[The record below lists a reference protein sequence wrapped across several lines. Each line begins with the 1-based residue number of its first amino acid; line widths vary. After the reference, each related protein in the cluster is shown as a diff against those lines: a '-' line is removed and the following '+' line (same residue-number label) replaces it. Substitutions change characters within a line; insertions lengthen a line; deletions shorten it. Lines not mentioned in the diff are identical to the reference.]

1 MQVMTGKHPDFESVR
16 LDKWLWAARFFKTR
30 ALASEAISRGKVLV
44 NGSHAKSSRRIRVND
59 QLQIK
64 KGPYEWQV
72 SVEKLAEIRG
82 PAREAIELY
91 RESGSSLEARKSL
104 SRIIQFDRLSRP
116 VTDGRP
122 DKKERRKML
131 FLKKT
136 TDK

>member
-1 MQVMTGKHPDFESVR
+1 MTGKHSEAESVR

-44 NGSHAKSSRRIRVND
+44 NGVHAKSSRRIRVND

-64 KGPYEWQV
+64 KGPYEWLV
-72 SVEKLAEIRG
+72 SVEKLSEIRG
-82 PAREAIELY
+82 PARDAIELY
-91 RESGSSLEARKSL
+91 CESGSSLEARKNL
-104 SRIIQFDRLSRP
+104 SRLIQFDRLSRP

-122 DKKERRKML
+122 DKKERRRLL

-136 TDK
+136 TNK